1 MDIDISAADTANV
14 TLLFTGNLR
23 RPVFG
28 IFPGWMKFLIFIG
41 FVDPIPSY
49 PNLLAPLAYTFPDRL
64 VVKMKS
70 LPQAIL

>member
-41 FVDPIPSY
+41 FVDPIFIVITMTIIF
-49 PNLLAPLAYTFPDRL
+49 LAQFF
-64 VVKMKS
+64 S
-70 LPQAIL
+70 LCNEY